1 MFVLTWFG
9 NEKETRF
16 DERNTSQKC
25 LSRSNLRELSMWI
38 WGMERRQ
45 EKDQRKG
52 EGDFTHSLDKSSE
65 LPNPVGNAGEIM
77 GSKDFALADV
87 AVWGKKM
94 IQALQKE
101 P

>member
-1 MFVLTWFG
+1 
-9 NEKETRF
+9 
-16 DERNTSQKC
+16 
-25 LSRSNLRELSMWI
+25 
-38 WGMERRQ
+38 MERRQ

-87 AVWGKKM
+87 AV
-94 IQALQKE
+94 
-101 P
+101 